1 MITVLTIEKGCFA
14 LRLGDGDRA
23 KGHGNRHVESRKQV
37 TLFQNFSH
45 KKVKKEV
52 T

>member
-14 LRLGDGDRA
+14 LRLGDRA
-23 KGHGNRHVESRKQV
+23 KGHGHGHVEARKQE

-45 KKVKKEV
+45 KKVKKGV
-52 T
+52 P